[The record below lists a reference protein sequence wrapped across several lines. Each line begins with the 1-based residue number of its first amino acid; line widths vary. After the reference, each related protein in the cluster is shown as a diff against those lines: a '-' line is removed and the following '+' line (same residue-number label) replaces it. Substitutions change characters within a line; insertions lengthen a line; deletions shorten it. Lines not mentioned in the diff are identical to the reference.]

1 MELNIDMPK
10 VSIEETDKKIPFKV
24 SLRIDHIG
32 VTVQVECLDDLIGKK
47 VMGIAEDGSALV
59 HVRKSDP
66 TLVKNDKILVNT
78 KWNKFK
84 VLLGL

>member
-10 VSIEETDKKIPFKV
+10 VSIKDMKKKIPFKV

-32 VTVQVECLDDLIGKK
+32 VTVQVKCLDALMGKK

-84 VLLGL
+84 VWFGF